1 MFDAGPDV
9 GDVGADDVG
18 ADDVGAGPDADATG
32 ADTSIPAWGDQ
43 PTQQSWIFIWAS
55 MVAGDTRV
63 KTINQTIA
71 SDRHAIES
79 NKVINTHGANQL
91 TTAPAE
97 E

>member
-9 GDVGADDVG
+9 VDVG

-71 SDRHAIES
+71 SDRYTIES
-79 NKVINTHGANQL
+79 NKVISTHGANQL